1 MAINTGSFGKALWPG
16 VNKWYGDA
24 YDEYPVEWTKVF
36 KTFKSRKAWEEDILY
51 SGLGLAA
58 VKGEGAPIQY
68 DQSQQGF
75 IDRYTHV
82 QYGLGFIITKEMV
95 EDDQYDIIGQ
105 KKASAL
111 AFSARQT
118 KEVITWNLFNR
129 AFNANYTF
137 GDGVTLLNTAH
148 PNQAGG
154 TWTNRIAVDVDLTE
168 AALEQATIDIAK
180 YTNDRGLRIQVMPEK
195 LVVPVEIMYEADKI
209 MDTQYEVGTNN
220 NTVNIVRSKFPGGVV
235 VSHYLTVGSG
245 VWFITTN
252 VADGLKVFER
262 RADTFSYDD
271 DFDTDNAK
279 YKFTTRYSV
288 GCTDKRA
295 LYGSQGA

>member
-16 VNKWYGDA
+16 VNKWYGQA
-24 YDEYPVEWTKVF
+24 YTEFPVEWSKVF
-36 KTFKSRKAWEEDILY
+36 KTYNSRKAWEEDILY
-51 SGLGLAA
+51 SGFGLAN

-68 DQSQQGF
+68 DQAQQGF

-105 KKASAL
+105 KKATAL

-118 KEVITWNLFNR
+118 KENICWNIFNR
-129 AFNANYTF
+129 AFNATYVY
-137 GDGVTLLNTAH
+137 GDGVSLVNSAH

-154 TWTNRIAVDVDLTE
+154 TWSNQIAVAADISE
-168 AALEQATIDIAK
+168 AALEQAVIDIGK

-195 LVVPVEIMYEADKI
+195 LVVPIELMFEADKI

-220 NTVNIVRSKFPGGVV
+220 NTVNLVRSKFPGGVV
-235 VSHYLTVGSG
+235 VSHYLQVGAG
-245 VWFITTN
+245 QWFITTN
-252 VADGLKVFER
+252 ITDGLKVFER
-262 RADTFSYDD
+262 RADTFTYDD

-288 GCTDKRA
+288 GCTDKRSV
-295 LYGSQGA
+295 YGSQGA

>member
-16 VNKWYGDA
+16 VNKWYGQA
-24 YDEYPVEWTKVF
+24 YNEFPVEWSKVF
-36 KTFKSRKAWEEDILY
+36 KTYNSRKAWEEDILY
-51 SGLGLAA
+51 SGFGLAA

-68 DQSQQGF
+68 DQAQQGF
-75 IDRYTHV
+75 VDRYTHV

-105 KKASAL
+105 KKATAL

-118 KEVITWNLFNR
+118 KENICWNLFNR
-129 AFNANYTF
+129 AFNATFTF
-137 GDGVTLLNTAH
+137 GDGVSLVNTAH

-154 TWTNRIAVDVDLTE
+154 TWSNQIAVAADLSE
-168 AALEQATIDIAK
+168 SALEQAVIDIGK

-195 LVVPVEIMYEADKI
+195 LVVPIELMFEADKI

-220 NTVNIVRSKFPGGVV
+220 NTVNLVRSKFPGGVV
-235 VSHYLTVGSG
+235 VSHYLQVGAG
-245 VWFITTN
+245 QWFITTN
-252 VADGLKVFER
+252 VPDGFKVFER

-288 GCTDKRA
+288 GCTDKRSV
-295 LYGSQGA
+295 YGSQGA

>member
-16 VNKWYGDA
+16 VNKWYGQA
-24 YDEYPVEWTKVF
+24 YTEFPVEWSKVF
-36 KTFKSRKAWEEDILY
+36 KTYNSRKAWEEDILY
-51 SGLGLAA
+51 SGFGLAN

-68 DQSQQGF
+68 DQAQQGF

-105 KKASAL
+105 KKATAL

-118 KEVITWNLFNR
+118 KENICWNLFNR
-129 AFNANYTF
+129 AFNATYVF
-137 GDGVTLLNTAH
+137 GDGVSLVNSAH

-154 TWTNRIAVDVDLTE
+154 TWSNQIAVAADLSE
-168 AALEQATIDIAK
+168 AALEQAIIDIGK

-195 LVVPVEIMYEADKI
+195 LVVPIELMFEADKI

-220 NTVNIVRSKFPGGVV
+220 NTVNLVRSKFPGGVV
-235 VSHYLTVGSG
+235 VSHYLQVGAG
-245 VWFITTN
+245 QWFITTN
-252 VADGLKVFER
+252 APDGLKVFER
-262 RADTFSYDD
+262 RADTFTYDD

-288 GCTDKRA
+288 GCTDKRSV
-295 LYGSQGA
+295 YGSQGA